1 MNFPLARVAKLAAH
15 ARFLKSTILI
25 KIGDMFVK
33 WILKG
38 RKCDKTLKV
47 LSRLAVLSVL
57 SGEGFV
63 LFFNHKKKFGYKCVC
78 DHPHTHTHIPS
89 IAFQH
94 LPPNTARFSYATEGA
109 LFISAQL
116 STDVDSAL

>member
-25 KIGDMFVK
+25 KIGGMFVK

-38 RKCDKTLKV
+38 RKCGKTLKV

-63 LFFNHKKKFGYKCVC
+63 LFFNHKKKIGYTYKCVC
-78 DHPHTHTHIPS
+78 DHPHTHTHTHTHSEHHFPAPS
-89 IAFQH
+89 SKHCQ
-94 LPPNTARFSYATEGA
+94 
-109 LFISAQL
+109 
-116 STDVDSAL
+116 V